1 MQEKKHLG
9 FTALRDMVSS
19 HAAKIP
25 EGRQEG
31 KVAHKVHDV
40 VLSGLAMMF
49 FQDPSLLQFQ
59 KRMEEVKETSNL
71 KTLFGVSSVP
81 KETCMREV
89 LDGIAPER
97 LAPVFRDFFHELQ
110 RSKGLEPYRVL
121 KGFYI
126 ASVDGSGYFSSEK
139 LHCSGCLVKKR
150 GSPRYEHQIVQAAL
164 VHPGKR
170 QVIPLCPEEVR
181 NADGTDKQDCEI
193 TAGKRLIGNLRKD
206 HPHLP
211 LIIVADSLYSKQPFI
226 EALAEEHMHYVLVAK
241 EEDHKVLTEY
251 VEGAR
256 ALQEIFRLEVR
267 DAKGRLHV
275 YEWINGVPLNGNDGA
290 PSVNWLSYE
299 LHDKGK
305 RTYHNA
311 WVTDIAVD
319 EKNVEEVVR
328 IGRCRWKIEN
338 ETFNTLK
345 NQGYH
350 IEHNFGHGEKHLS
363 FNFFLLNLLAFFMH
377 QIFELTDTLYQA
389 CRQKLGSKRNLWDH
403 LRVSMTMLIFPD
415 WETLLRR
422 VHTPSDF
429 W

>member
-1 MQEKKHLG
+1 MHAKKHLS
-9 FTALRDMVSS
+9 FAALRDFVSS
-19 HAAKIP
+19 RVENIP
-25 EGRQEG
+25 DRRQES
-31 KVAHKVHDV
+31 KVVHRVHDV
-40 VLSGLAMMF
+40 VMSAFAMMF

-59 KRMEEVKETSNL
+59 KRMEDARQTSNL

-81 KETCMREV
+81 RDTCMRES
-89 LDGIAPER
+89 LDRLDPKH
-97 LAPVFRDFFHELQ
+97 LAPVFADFFREIQ
-110 RSKGLEPYRVL
+110 RSKELEQYRVFNS
-121 KGFYI
+121 FYVAAI
-126 ASVDGSGYFSSEK
+126 DGSSYFGSEK
-139 LHCSGCLVKKR
+139 LHCPGCLMKK
-150 GSPRYEHQIVQAAL
+150 GRYEHQIVQVAM

-181 NADGTDKQDCEI
+181 NTDGRDKQDCEI
-193 TAGKRLIGNLRKD
+193 NAGKRLIKSLRKD

-226 EALAEEHMHYVLVAK
+226 EALAKEHMRYVLVVK

-251 VEGAR
+251 VEGAK
-256 ALQEIFRLEVR
+256 ALKETSRLEAG

-275 YEWINGVPLNGNDGA
+275 YEWINGVPLNGNEDA

-311 WVTDIAVD
+311 WVSDLPAD
-319 EKNVEEVVR
+319 KKNVEELAR

-350 IEHNFGHGEKHLS
+350 IEHNFGHGEEHLS
-363 FNFFLLNLLAFFMH
+363 FNFFLLNVLAFFMH
-377 QIFELTDTLYQA
+377 QIFELTDHLYQA
-389 CRQKLGSKRNLWDH
+389 CREKLGTKRSLWEN
-403 LRVSMTMLIFPD
+403 LRVFMRSFFFSD
-415 WETLLRR
+415 WETLLRN

-429 W
+429 G